1 MIIVYF
7 DPHLPNPF
15 LLFFEPRVP
24 NPFLFFYELLISIFK
39 FVVAKTFILKKAPLL
54 VVLERF
60 FLNFLFHGEER
71 FELLH
76 DLATSVF
83 TDLKLVLAVRAGH
96 ESEKL
101 LQRGPLLLQLLH
113 DAVCVEDMA
122 AGKLGAVLSAELLRV
137 ADLAQ
142 FVLVFTLVDTRC
154 LCVFGFLAWC
164 AFGFGLFN
172 FFGEIH

>member
-1 MIIVYF
+1 MIQ
-7 DPHLPNPF
+7 PQLLNPF
-15 LLFFEPRVP
+15 HLFFEPLEP
-24 NPFLFFYELLISIFK
+24 NPFLFFFELLISIFK